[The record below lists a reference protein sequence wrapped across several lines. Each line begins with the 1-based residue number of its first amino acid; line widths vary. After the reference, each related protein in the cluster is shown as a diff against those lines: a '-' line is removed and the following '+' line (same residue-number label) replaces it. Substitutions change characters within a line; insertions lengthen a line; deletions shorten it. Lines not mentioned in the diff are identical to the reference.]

1 MALLTWVKAM
11 PYAITISPHAIPRE
25 NSTTGTSILH
35 LCSFQGGQV
44 ERLEVDTRRVV
55 CQILF
60 SFPFA
65 VRTGADWNS
74 TKFL

>member
-25 NSTTGTSILH
+25 NSTTGTPIL
-35 LCSFQGGQV
+35 Q
-44 ERLEVDTRRVV
+44 RLEVDTRRVV